1 MNPLSKEGQAW
12 RLSWHKDLQGFGK
25 KRRGEQVGERLQVNF
40 TYTPPT
46 VGSQREN
53 FLMSPSSRGCI
64 RGEQFVTDF
73 SSGKEKGGKEGRE
86 KEGGAEGE
94 EFLMVSKKSWL
105 PNNELPL
112 SLVQQPHDFTKR
124 PTWTIWR
131 GPTSHLQL
139 PSKSGTEGK
148 HFRAEHKADS
158 EGGAF

>member
-1 MNPLSKEGQAW
+1 MSNLSLISVQERRKEG
-12 RLSWHKDLQGFGK
+12 
-25 KRRGEQVGERLQVNF
+25 RREGEEEG
-40 TYTPPT
+40 
-46 VGSQREN
+46 
-53 FLMSPSSRGCI
+53 
-64 RGEQFVTDF
+64 
-73 SSGKEKGGKEGRE
+73 GKERGRKGGRRKEGRE

-139 PSKSGTEGK
+139 PSKSGLLGVQVWHEGK

-158 EGGAF
+158 EGGAFWEVRRRGGQRESLGALRSQEPSGNSEPSNAWQGSPEVN